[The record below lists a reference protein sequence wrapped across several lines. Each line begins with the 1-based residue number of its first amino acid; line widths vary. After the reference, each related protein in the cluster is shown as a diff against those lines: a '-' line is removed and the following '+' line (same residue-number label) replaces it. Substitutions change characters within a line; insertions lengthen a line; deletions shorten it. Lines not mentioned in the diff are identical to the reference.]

1 MKKIAALIG
10 AGAML
15 LSVAVPALAVY
26 RPPRRLSSN
35 LAIVTNTTTAEAYT
49 GGNSVGNNSTV
60 GQYGGGNSAGATQT
74 NNVGITTGAAEAD
87 ATGVVVANTKVGCGC
102 YQPTCG
108 RCGSGD
114 SNTAFVKNNTEAYA
128 GTGGNSVG
136 NSAEVGQVGGGNYAG
151 ATQTN
156 NVGIETG
163 AANAD
168 ATGVVVVNTQLS
180 WMSSR

>member
-15 LSVAVPALAVY
+15 LSVAGPAFAHRSYHQQTGNV
-26 RPPRRLSSN
+26 
-35 LAIVTNTTTAEAYT
+35 AIVTNTTVADAYT
-49 GGNSVGNNSTV
+49 GENSVGNSTKV
-60 GQYGGGNSAGATQT
+60 GQLGGGNFAGATQT
-74 NNVGITTGAAEAD
+74 NNVSINTGAANAD

-180 WMSSR
+180 WMSSH